1 MLIKDIPKHFE
12 LVTDSQDIDAIAD
25 NLGVDLDD
33 YGCLFVEILEGEY
46 GQVYGC
52 SGIIP
57 YLTDTAYLIKNRG
70 VLWIP
75 KQSMA

>member
-25 NLGVDLDD
+25 IEGINLGD
-33 YGCLFVEILEGEY
+33 YGCLFVEVLDGEY
-46 GQVYGC
+46 GTIYGC

-57 YLTDTAYLIKNRG
+57 
-70 VLWIP
+70 
-75 KQSMA
+75 